1 MQSPHPCRV
10 ELRNYLSPVLLCP
23 ITEDNPDPERH
34 VVDRIADKHGPK
46 MLALTPEEKSWVIK
60 VHRNMGLPH
69 AAKLRQFCQQ
79 LGCPSHILEALEDL
93 RCSTCTEMKG
103 PELAKPSAIHEELD
117 FGDVIGMDGIKWTN
131 SVGKQFFCYHFV
143 DQGTTFHTA
152 VRTDSHATTDAI
164 QALVQG
170 WISWAGPPGTL
181 VVDAGT
187 EFGTEGVF
195 F

>member
-1 MQSPHPCRV
+1 M
-10 ELRNYLSPVLLCP
+10 ELHNYLSPVLLCP

-93 RCSTCTEMKG
+93 RCSTCAEMKG